1 MYVSHRVP
9 AMFANKVVR
18 AALRVLDREEAA
30 LHEVLAPMSKR
41 QSTTSVRIFLLTRYL
56 QI

>member
-30 LHEVLAPMSKR
+30 LHEVLRANVKEA
-41 QSTTSVRIFLLTRYL
+41 ID
-56 QI
+56 